1 VKPLHDKSGVSVDY
15 YGIFGQ
21 EKILYLVC
29 EVSEKLMLAKGVI

>member
-1 VKPLHDKSGVSVDY
+1 MKPLLDKSGVSVDY

-29 EVSEKLMLAKGVI
+29 EVSEKVLLATGMI